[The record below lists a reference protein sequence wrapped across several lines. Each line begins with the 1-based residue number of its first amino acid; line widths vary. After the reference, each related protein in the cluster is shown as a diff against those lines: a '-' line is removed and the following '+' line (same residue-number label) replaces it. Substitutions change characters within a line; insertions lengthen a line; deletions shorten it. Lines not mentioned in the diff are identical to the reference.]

1 MNAPALPGSSTALLL
16 CTLLAVA
23 GLVILVARFKV
34 HAFVALI
41 LASLAVGLCSPLALP
56 DVVKAFQEGV
66 GNTLGFVAVVV
77 GLGTMLG
84 RLLAE
89 SGGAGVVANTVVRAL
104 GPARLPL
111 AMVVVAFI
119 VGLPVFF
126 AVGLVLLLPVV
137 RGLAGPAR
145 LPLLAL
151 GLPLAFGLS
160 ASHCLVPPHPGP
172 LAALDRL
179 QANIGAT
186 ILWASALGFP
196 PALAVGIFY
205 SRWAKQRF
213 ASPTGAPAP
222 DTAATGATPA
232 AVAAPRPPGFS
243 LAIFTLTLPVFL
255 MLLDTVARLTLA
267 ADAPLRAW
275 AAFVGSPLV
284 SMTAALLLALWSLG
298 AACGFNGRQLLRF
311 AEDCVGPAAGILL
324 IVGAGGGFSRVL
336 DRAGVTEAIAGFARD
351 LPLSPLLLGW
361 LVALLIRIATG
372 SATVSITMA
381 AGLMAPVVAQSP
393 GTNRELLVVALGSGS
408 MMASHVNDGGF
419 WFVKE
424 YLNLSVADTLRT
436 WSIPTSLIALVV
448 LIAAVLLDLV
458 C

>member
-1 MNAPALPGSSTALLL
+1 VNAPAAPASSPTLLL
-16 CTLLAVA
+16 CTLLAVI
-23 GLVILVARFKV
+23 GLVVLVARFKV

-41 LASLAVGLCSPLALP
+41 LASLAVGLASPLPLA
-56 DVVKAFQEGV
+56 DIVKAFQEGV
-66 GNTLGFVAVVV
+66 GNTLGFIAVVV

-186 ILWASALGFP
+186 ILWASLLGFP
-196 PALAVGIFY
+196 AALVVGRFY
-205 SRWAKQRF
+205 SRWARRRF
-213 ASPTGAPAP
+213 PGPAGVPATNPAPA
-222 DTAATGATPA
+222 TPS
-232 AVAAPRPPGFS
+232 VTRPPAFGV
-243 LAIFTLTLPVFL
+243 AVFTITLPVLL

-267 ADAPLRAW
+267 PDSPLRTW
-275 AAFVGSPLV
+275 AAFAGSPLI
-284 SMTAALLLALWSLG
+284 SMTAALLLALWTLG
-298 AACGFNGRQLLRF
+298 AACGFTRRQLLQF

-336 DRAGVTEAIAGFARD
+336 DRAGVADAIAALARG

-424 YLNLSVADTLRT
+424 YLNLSVADTLRA
-436 WSIPTSLIALVV
+436 WSVPTSLIALLV
-448 LIAAVLLDLV
+448 LVAAVLLDLV
-458 C
+458 F

>member
-1 MNAPALPGSSTALLL
+1 MNAPAAPASSPALLL
-16 CTLLAVA
+16 CTLLAVI
-23 GLVILVARFKV
+23 GLVVLVARFKV

-41 LASLAVGLCSPLALP
+41 LASLAVGLASPLPLA

-66 GNTLGFVAVVV
+66 GNTLGFIAVVV

-89 SGGAGVVANTVVRAL
+89 SGGAGMVANTVVRAL

-186 ILWASALGFP
+186 ILWASLLGFP
-196 PALAVGIFY
+196 AALAVGIAY
-205 SRWAKQRF
+205 SQWAGRRF
-213 ASPTGAPAP
+213 PGPATVPAPNPAAPAP
-222 DTAATGATPA
+222 ATPV
-232 AVAAPRPPGFS
+232 VARPPAFGV
-243 LAIFTLTLPVFL
+243 AVFTITLPVLL

-267 ADAPLRAW
+267 PDSPVRTW
-275 AAFVGSPLV
+275 AAFAGSPLV
-284 SMTAALLLALWSLG
+284 SMTAALLLALWTLG
-298 AACGFNGRQLLRF
+298 AACGFTRRQLLQF

-336 DRAGVTEAIAGFARD
+336 DRAGVADAIAHLAQG

-424 YLNLSVADTLRT
+424 YLNLSVADTLRA
-436 WSIPTSLIALVV
+436 WSVPTSLIALLV
-448 LIAAVLLDLV
+448 LLAAVLLDLV
-458 C
+458 F